1 MTNLKKELESEWEN
15 KNSKLNQKEKELK
28 KSKKNIEITLQKK
41 LLKLAEVQRDQ
52 ITNEIKS
59 LVEDENKIK
68 FEKLQYELNQK
79 NNKVKNLLGLEAEI
93 EKIKREREEDDA
105 RNRAEFERQLNLRI
119 EESVN
124 NYKKTFESESELQIK
139 ELLMKLDDQ
148 KKLIDEQQKK
158 INQGSMQLQGEAQEQ
173 AIEDWLIQIFP
184 NDQIIEIKKGANGA
198 DCIQVINNN
207 GIECGK
213 IYYESKRTKSFQ
225 DSWISKFKKD
235 MQEKGV
241 DMGILV
247 TKTMPKNMTRMGLYK
262 GIYICT
268 YEEFK
273 GLSAVLRNVVIDFN
287 QFKIFNENKGDKKIM
302 LYDYVTSK
310 EFFILIQNLAEAFNN
325 MNKNLEKEKRQAIIN
340 FEKRRAL
347 LEIIKTNI
355 FEMSGRFTGIAGKNY
370 SVNNISNGQ
379 KLVDLLTN
387 K

>member
-28 KSKKNIEITLQKK
+28 KSEKNIEITLQKK

-302 LYDYVTSK
+302 LYEYVTSK

-325 MNKNLEKEKRQAIIN
+325 MNKNLEKEKIEYQWKK
-340 FEKRRAL
+340 FE
-347 LEIIKTNI
+347 
-355 FEMSGRFTGIAGKNY
+355 FF
-370 SVNNISNGQ
+370 
-379 KLVDLLTN
+379 
-387 K
+387 